1 MILRQLH
8 IFPKLPY
15 KTVRGIILGRKL
27 IMNEPI
33 LKVGEQAVY
42 ADDIPALLSR
52 YQIISQVWR
61 GIIIDQAIAD
71 IPCADSERAIAIQ
84 EFEKYYQIKSNEA
97 KQVWLRNH
105 SMTLEVME
113 ELAIRNLKIYK
124 FKKANFSNKISSYFL
139 KRKASYDQVIYSL
152 IRTKDKGLAS
162 EIYFR
167 IQAGEQSFSELAR
180 EYSQGIEAHT
190 GGVLGPVVL
199 TQMHPQISRILAVS
213 KPGQL
218 WAPNHIEDYFIIVRL
233 EKLLPARLDDVMR
246 RKLLDELFDYWVD
259 EQVKIMCDRSHN
271 LVPVNLVQAA

>member
-180 EYSQGIEAHT
+180 EFSQGLEAYT
-190 GGVLGPVVL
+190 GGILGPVALGQV
-199 TQMHPQISRILAVS
+199 HPVIGRVLAVS

-218 WAPNHIEDYFIIVRL
+218 WAPHNIEGNFVIIRL
-233 EKLLPARLDDVMR
+233 EKSIPARLDDVMR
-246 RKLLDELFDYWVD
+246 RRLVDELFENWLNF
-259 EQVKIMCDRSHN
+259 EI
-271 LVPVNLVQAA
+271 P